1 MQRQSTD
8 HVYGKQYF
16 ECSLKGICSCINPTE
31 FLKEAAVQRCSV
43 KKLFL
48 EIS

>member
-31 FLKEAAVQRCSV
+31 LLKEAAVQRCSV